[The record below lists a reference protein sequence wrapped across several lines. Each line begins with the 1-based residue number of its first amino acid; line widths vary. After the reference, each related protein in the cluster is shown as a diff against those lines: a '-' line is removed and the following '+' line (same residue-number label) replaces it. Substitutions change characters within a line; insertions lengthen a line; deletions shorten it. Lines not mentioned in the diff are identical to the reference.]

1 MLDVY
6 QNHSGVKMLN
16 PLESKISYLN
26 RVKAQS
32 EVLIPVLKR
41 LRMELGEDQANEL
54 VYGALRDW
62 SREVFAEVGSKKEG
76 SGFEIWSQMSE
87 ELDALAVDDIEY
99 ETLREDSE
107 ALDLNVTSC
116 KFAQFFKELGEPELG
131 AILTCEVDHHIA
143 AVSKQE
149 VQLDVENTIMKGNK
163 LCDFRFRFNRPG
175 NNDA

>member
-1 MLDVY
+1 
-6 QNHSGVKMLN
+6 MLN

-32 EVLIPVLKR
+32 EVLLPVLKL
-41 LRMELGEDQANEL
+41 LRKELGDDWANEL

-76 SGFEIWSQMSE
+76 SGFEIWSAMDE
-87 ELDALAVDDIEY
+87 ELAALTGDDIEY

-131 AILTCEVDHHIA
+131 AILTCEVDHHMA
-143 AVSKQE
+143 AVSQQE
-149 VQLDVENTIMKGNK
+149 VHLDIDKTIMKGDR
-163 LCDFRFRFNRPG
+163 LCEFRYKFYRANI
-175 NNDA
+175 NNA

>member
-1 MLDVY
+1 
-6 QNHSGVKMLN
+6 MLN
-16 PLESKISYLN
+16 PLESQISYLN

-32 EVLIPVLKR
+32 EVLIPILNR
-41 LRMELGEDQANEL
+41 LRKELGEDRANGL

-62 SREVFAEVGSKKEG
+62 SRDVFAEVGSKKKG
-76 SGFEIWSQMSE
+76 SGFEIWSEMSE
-87 ELDALAVDDIEY
+87 ELDALAADDIEF

-143 AVSKQE
+143 AASCQE
-149 VQLDVENTIMKGNK
+149 VQLDIEKTIMKGDK
-163 LCDFRFRFNRPG
+163 LCDFRFKFNRTDS
-175 NNDA
+175 NDA

>member
-1 MLDVY
+1 
-6 QNHSGVKMLN
+6 MLN
-16 PLESKISYLN
+16 PLDSKISYLD

-54 VYGALRDW
+54 VYAALRDW

-76 SGFEIWSQMSE
+76 SGFEKWSQMSK
-87 ELDALAVDDIEY
+87 ELDALAGEDIEY

-107 ALDLNVTSC
+107 ALDLNVTVC

-143 AVSKQE
+143 AVSQQE
-149 VQLDVENTIMKGNK
+149 VRLTIEKTIMKGNE
-163 LCDFRFRFNRPG
+163 LCDFRFKFNRTD